1 MIAVLVWVKKRTV
14 ATSHVAQGSKSV
26 RKLVLYKSFTCLGY
40 LWHYVPLANAVVEA
54 VFGIARFQNWQEFR
68 QNIGGSGWCFPCTG
82 SSSSYHINARQFL
95 QGISHPLG
103 ELMTLSYITIGE
115 DNEKGLQRRQG
126 VEMGGNEFRAAL
138 LLDLR
143 IKFDAHFTI

>member
-1 MIAVLVWVKKRTV
+1 
-14 ATSHVAQGSKSV
+14 
-26 RKLVLYKSFTCLGY
+26 
-40 LWHYVPLANAVVEA
+40 
-54 VFGIARFQNWQEFR
+54 
-68 QNIGGSGWCFPCTG
+68 
-82 SSSSYHINARQFL
+82 
-95 QGISHPLG
+95 
-103 ELMTLSYITIGE
+103 MTLSYITIGE